1 MKYYRLLRAKW
12 LILPPLLA
20 VLVTAMACGGDGA
33 QPTTAPEATRPP
45 ATTAPA
51 VATEAPADATE
62 APAAA
67 TKAPAT
73 KAPEPTKAPIATP
86 EPTTAPVVDEPK
98 LGAKLTVAVNN
109 FGNEIMNPVNG
120 TKDYGVAMG
129 THAADFV
136 MGVTPDNELTNA
148 WGWADSWEQI
158 DGSTWDITIRQGMV
172 DHDGVEVTAED
183 GVWIANHWA
192 SDEITEG
199 AIPGGWRKIFD
210 RAEALD
216 KYKLRI
222 HLSNPYAFVFTI
234 IPPVGGSDLYAFPK
248 QGWLAGGET
257 SAGFEKVGA
266 PMTGFVDWTERK
278 IGQFTRFVR
287 FEDDYRADEFKF
299 KFEEMEITLVRE
311 DAARLAVVK
320 TGGADIANM
329 SGPYVEEIQA
339 SGLAVAG
346 PKEVDIVYLSTYQTY
361 DPGHC
366 TSKLNVR
373 KAMNLA
379 VDGQAILDGIWAPGS
394 AVRAITPF
402 TSPYDESWNPT
413 LKPYGYDPE
422 EARRLLKEAGC
433 DGFKFISYGYA
444 FAQGPEMRD
453 MTDAI
458 VTYLQGVGIDAE
470 FVPIDPVPITQKRLE
485 EKFGAADG
493 PPVSGSH
500 WQLGAR
506 NFADK
511 IRVHGLC
518 ASQGGSVCNIPEPD
532 LWQKKMLAY
541 AAIMDPVERREVAQ
555 VMGQELYDMYLG
567 IPIAYRNAIWALNP
581 DTICGEW
588 HPINGTPAHP
598 MFNTL
603 TPCDT

>member
-199 AIPGGWRKIFD
+199 AIPGGWKKIFD

-222 HLSNPYAFVFTI
+222 HLKAPYAFVFKI
-234 IPPVGGSDLYAFPK
+234 IPPIGGSDLYAFPK

-257 SAGFEKVGA
+257 NEGFERVGA

-287 FEDDYRADEFKF
+287 FADDYRADEFKF

-422 EARRLLKEAGC
+422 EAKRLLKEANC
-433 DGFKFISYGYA
+433 EGFEFQAYGYA
-444 FAQGPEMRD
+444 WAAGPEMAD
-453 MTDAI
+453 MVDAI
-458 VTYLQGVGIDAE
+458 VTYLVAAGIDAKYT
-470 FVPIDPVPITQKRLE
+470 PIDWTALSPSVRAE
-485 EKFGAADG
+485 ELGSADG
-493 PPVSGSH
+493 PASG
-500 WQLGAR
+500 GAHFQHAGR

-518 ASQGGSVCNIPEPD
+518 GSYGGAVCTIPDQAQWEENYLHYAS
-532 LWQKKMLAY
+532 
-541 AAIMDPVERREVAQ
+541 IMDKDERVRVAQ
-555 VMGQELYDMYLG
+555 GLSKELYDQYIG
-567 IPIAYRNAIWALNP
+567 IPIAWRNAIWALNP
-581 DTICGEW
+581 ETICGW
-588 HPINGTPAHP
+588 DPIDGTSWQV

-603 TPCDT
+603 EPC